1 MSIRLNLVAL
11 GCIILAP
18 VGVCAEPIADALE
31 KMIEVYG
38 GEENVRKLDS
48 AVQEW
53 DLLALTRNQQGKDKR
68 SIQLPGQLKVELV
81 YPDKQETRVLDGDA
95 GYAVFGDREP
105 AVASTMQTDAMR
117 LQLMR
122 FYTPLT
128 LRDRIDTL
136 ELSEGDGYLTLTL
149 REDSLQA
156 EYFVDMET
164 WHIIKVVG
172 TLSVNGATMQFV
184 TEYSEFSMVDGVLVH
199 HRENKFVGGMNTA
212 VLRLRR
218 AETGVEFDD
227 DEFAPRRNEADPIV
241 AVLALVRAADT
252 RRRGASCAP
261 PWAAQSAGK
270 SFSLRFVVLPG
281 SLRSSPC
288 PWST

>member
-1 MSIRLNLVAL
+1 
-11 GCIILAP
+11 
-18 VGVCAEPIADALE
+18 
-31 KMIEVYG
+31 MIEVYG

-48 AVQEW
+48 TVQEW